1 PVAGTSAVMAR
12 LRSACCRLPSACC
25 ACWSA
30 GRDPRPLG
38 GAGLPVRLPLRC
50 CGSAAT
56 DVALA
61 ATPAPAANSPGAAG
75 KAPCSGRA
83 RDSCAYRDRGT
94 VRGAWMARG
103 ASSGCWL
110 VASAV
115 VTGPADEAGPS
126 AAAGSAEEA
135 GAADAGSAA
144 APTEPALP
152 EEVGPAEGEGSAEDL
167 GADAG
172 LPGAALARSP
182 CLPPP
187 PAWACPAGAFD
198 MPTPLSTKPAT
209 PWSCSGSAYSCALTE
224 RLGSESPPIVCSTP
238 PWYLVTTSTC
248 PSNSTQ
254 SPGWGVYPSS
264 AGRQR
269 PWFRASCTIETTPGE
284 AALGS
289 TRLSTHE
296 CTGHG

>member
-1 PVAGTSAVMAR
+1 MAR

-50 CGSAAT
+50 CGSAAA

-75 KAPCSGRA
+75 RAPCAGRA

>member
-1 PVAGTSAVMAR
+1 MAR

-61 ATPAPAANSPGAAG
+61 APPA
-75 KAPCSGRA
+75 
-83 RDSCAYRDRGT
+83 
-94 VRGAWMARG
+94 
-103 ASSGCWL
+103 
-110 VASAV
+110 
-115 VTGPADEAGPS
+115 
-126 AAAGSAEEA
+126 
-135 GAADAGSAA
+135 AA

-152 EEVGPAEGEGSAEDL
+152 EEGGPAEGEGSAEDL

-172 LPGAALARSP
+172 LPGAALALSP

-224 RLGSESPPIVCSTP
+224 R
-238 PWYLVTTSTC
+238 
-248 PSNSTQ
+248 
-254 SPGWGVYPSS
+254 
-264 AGRQR
+264 
-269 PWFRASCTIETTPGE
+269 
-284 AALGS
+284 
-289 TRLSTHE
+289 
-296 CTGHG
+296 